1 MEITMKKSKKHPCI
15 SNQEGVCGGRSV
27 LAGDVN

>member
-15 SNQEGVCGGRSV
+15 SKQKGVCGGGSV
-27 LAGDVN
+27 IKGDVN